1 MASKGKL
8 VGTIVNPAMGAIKG
22 TRSKLDVLDS
32 PNLGTDFGA
41 LTYPRDIDN
50 QSGHFMMFHIVRTI
64 PGSGRLETPD
74 DKVKAGIDK
83 QPVVPYTGQFSGQ
96 ADLKVGNV
104 SLTGTNRQGL
114 TAISGEAI
122 QKIAAGGIKRIAGI
136 RQALK
141 QTGAS
146 ASDLTKIGQK
156 ALRSQTVTTIVIYMP
171 EKITTGYSLDYQGAN
186 LRIAAAGAKVF
197 ELTANALGLSST
209 LTAEQSADLV
219 KSLTFEFGTSFGKKL
234 IDDLGSFAGA
244 DIGAQAL
251 FERNVRKVF
260 NPHMQFLFKAVNQR
274 TFEYTFQFV
283 AQSPQESEIIDNIIR
298 TFKFFSHPEV
308 TGPSGRLHSF
318 PAEFDIQYVSR
329 ELIPE
334 GQRAAGH
341 QYHFQENN
349 WLNRIGRCYLSGMTV
364 DYSGAGVFATHR
376 HHQAAIPET
385 LQGASIQ
392 LRDGNPPTHVTMTL
406 TFQELETLNRQHILE
421 GF

>member
-1 MASKGKL
+1 MGIASLGKL
-8 VGTIVNPAMGAIKG
+8 IGTIVNPAMGAIRG
-22 TRSKLDVLDS
+22 ARSKLDVLDS

-41 LTYPRDIDN
+41 LTYPREIDS
-50 QSGHFMMFHIVRTI
+50 QSGHFMMFHVVVTT
-64 PGSGRLETPD
+64 PGSGSLETPD
-74 DKVKAGIDK
+74 DKVKAGIDT
-83 QPVVPYTGQFSGQ
+83 QPIVQYTGQFSGRG
-96 ADLKVGNV
+96 DLKVGNV
-104 SLTGTNRQGL
+104 FLTGTTSIPGEKINQI
-114 TAISGEAI
+114 ISGGKAR
-122 QKIAAGGIKRIAGI
+122 IAAV

-141 QTGAS
+141 QVGS
-146 ASDLTKIGQK
+146 SVSDLTNITQK
-156 ALRSQTVTTIVIYMP
+156 TLRSKTVTTIIIYMP

-186 LRIAAAGAKVF
+186 LRIATAGAKVF

-209 LTAEQSADLV
+209 LTASQMSDLREA
-219 KSLTFEFGTSFGKKL
+219 LTFEFGTSFGKKL
-234 IDDLGSFAGA
+234 IDDLGSFVGA

-274 TFEYTFQFV
+274 TFEYTFHFV

-334 GQRAAGH
+334 GQRAVGH
-341 QYHFQENN
+341 SHHFQENN

-376 HHQAAIPET
+376 HHDAAVPET

-392 LRDGNPPTHVTMTL
+392 LRKGNPPTHVTMTL
-406 TFQELETLNRQHILE
+406 IFQELETLNRQHILE

>member
-1 MASKGKL
+1 MGIASLGKL
-8 VGTIVNPAMGAIKG
+8 IGTIVNPAMGVIRGA
-22 TRSKLDVLDS
+22 RSKLDVLDS

-41 LTYPRDIDN
+41 LTYPREIDS
-50 QSGHFMMFHIVRTI
+50 QSGHFMMFHVVVTT
-64 PGSGRLETPD
+64 PGSGSLETPD
-74 DKVKAGIDK
+74 DKVKAGIDT
-83 QPVVPYTGQFSGQ
+83 QPIVQYTGQFSGRG
-96 ADLKVGNV
+96 DFKVGNV
-104 SLTGTNRQGL
+104 FLTGTTSIPGEKINQI
-114 TAISGEAI
+114 ISGGKAR
-122 QKIAAGGIKRIAGI
+122 IAAV

-141 QTGAS
+141 QVGS
-146 ASDLTKIGQK
+146 SVSDLTNITQK
-156 ALRSQTVTTIVIYMP
+156 TLRSKTVTTIIIYMP

-186 LRIAAAGAKVF
+186 LRIATAGAKVF

-209 LTAEQSADLV
+209 LTASQMTDLREA
-219 KSLTFEFGTSFGKKL
+219 LTFEFGTSFGKKL
-234 IDDLGSFAGA
+234 IDDLGSFVGA

-274 TFEYTFQFV
+274 TFEYTFHFV

-341 QYHFQENN
+341 SHHFQENN

-376 HHQAAIPET
+376 HHDAAVPET

-392 LRDGNPPTHVTMTL
+392 LRKGNPPTHVTMTL
-406 TFQELETLNRQHILE
+406 IFQELETLNRQHILE